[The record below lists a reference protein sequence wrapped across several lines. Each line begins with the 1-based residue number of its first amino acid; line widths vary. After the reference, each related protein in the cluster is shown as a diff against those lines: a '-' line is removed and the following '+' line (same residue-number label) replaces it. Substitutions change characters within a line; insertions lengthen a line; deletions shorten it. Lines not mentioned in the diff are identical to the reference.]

1 MVISTLPTAIA
12 VGPFTLYLYGL
23 GLATAAW
30 VSYRAIQRRLS
41 SRALPTEKWAY
52 FAAATIGSGLLGAR
66 AAHVAT
72 NWSYYRD
79 HLSSVASLWQGGLAS
94 FGGIAVATP
103 VALVLA
109 RRWWPQRTMLEFADI
124 LIPAI
129 VAGWALGRALGPQF
143 MYAGGGHETHQWFG
157 LTYAGQT
164 GRRVPVPLIQA
175 AEDGLLWLLLLRI
188 ERLRAVPGT
197 VTGMAMAIWGTV
209 RFLDEYF
216 LLGEQGHSG
225 SLAVQGAS
233 LALAVGGLLLLSRV
247 VRQRRNL
254 PN

>member
-1 MVISTLPTAIA
+1 VIGVIPTAIA
-12 VGPFTLYLYGL
+12 VGPFTFYLYGL

-30 VSYRAIQRRLS
+30 ITYRAIQRRLS
-41 SRALPTEKWAY
+41 SRSLPTEKWAY

-72 NWSYYRD
+72 NWSYYQD

-94 FGGIAVATP
+94 FGGIALATP
-103 VALVLA
+103 VALLLA
-109 RRWWPQRTMLEFADI
+109 RRWWPQRTLLEFADI
-124 LIPAI
+124 LIPAL
-129 VAGWALGRALGPQF
+129 VAGWAIGRALGPQF

-164 GRRVPVPLIQA
+164 GRRIPVPLIQA
-175 AEDGLLWLLLLRI
+175 AEDTLLWLLLLRI
-188 ERLRAVPGT
+188 ERLRTMPGT
-197 VTGMAMAIWGTV
+197 VTGIAMTIWGAV

-233 LALAVGGLLLLSRV
+233 LALVIGGVLLLGRV
-247 VRQRRNL
+247 WRQRRNL
-254 PN
+254 PQ

>member
-1 MVISTLPTAIA
+1 MIGVIPTAIA
-12 VGPFTLYLYGL
+12 VGPFTFYLYGL
-23 GLATAAW
+23 GLATAVW
-30 VSYRAIQRRLS
+30 ITYRAIQRRLS
-41 SRALPTEKWAY
+41 SRALPTEQWAY

-72 NWSYYRD
+72 NWSYYQD

-94 FGGIAVATP
+94 FGGIALATP
-103 VALVLA
+103 VALLLA
-109 RRWWPQRTMLEFADI
+109 RRWWPQRTLLEFADI
-124 LIPAI
+124 LIPAL
-129 VAGWALGRALGPQF
+129 VAGWAVGRALGPQF

-164 GRRVPVPLIQA
+164 GRRIPVPMIQA

-188 ERLRAVPGT
+188 ERLRTVPGT
-197 VTGMAMAIWGTV
+197 VTGIAMSIWGTV

-233 LALAVGGLLLLSRV
+233 LALVIGGLLLLGRV
-247 VRQRRNL
+247 WRQRRNL
-254 PN
+254 PQ

>member
-1 MVISTLPTAIA
+1 MIGVIPTAIA
-12 VGPFTLYLYGL
+12 VGPFTFYLYGL

-30 VSYRAIQRRLS
+30 ITYRAIQRRLS
-41 SRALPTEKWAY
+41 SRALPTEQWAY

-72 NWSYYRD
+72 NWSYYQD

-94 FGGIAVATP
+94 FGGIALATP
-103 VALVLA
+103 VALLLA
-109 RRWWPQRTMLEFADI
+109 RRWWPQRTLLEFADI
-124 LIPAI
+124 LIPAL
-129 VAGWALGRALGPQF
+129 VAGWAIGRALGPQF

-164 GRRVPVPLIQA
+164 GRRIPVPLIQA
-175 AEDGLLWLLLLRI
+175 AEDTLLWLLLLRI
-188 ERLRAVPGT
+188 ERLRTMPGT
-197 VTGMAMAIWGTV
+197 VTGIAMTIWGAV

-233 LALAVGGLLLLSRV
+233 LALVIGGVLLLGRV
-247 VRQRRNL
+247 WRQRRNL
-254 PN
+254 PQ

>member
-1 MVISTLPTAIA
+1 VVISTLPTAIA
-12 VGPFTLYLYGL
+12 VGPFTFYLYGL

>member
-1 MVISTLPTAIA
+1 MISAIPTAIA
-12 VGPFTLYLYGL
+12 VGPFTFYLYGL

-30 VSYRAIQRRLS
+30 ITYRAIQRRLS
-41 SRALPTEKWAY
+41 SRALPTERWAS
-52 FAAATIGSGLLGAR
+52 FAAATIGGGLLGAR

-72 NWSYYRD
+72 NWSYYQD

-94 FGGIAVATP
+94 FGGIALATP

-109 RRWWPQRTMLEFADI
+109 RRWWPQRTLLEFADT

-129 VAGWALGRALGPQF
+129 VAGWAVGRALGPQF
-143 MYAGGGHETHQWFG
+143 MYAGGGHATHQWFG
-157 LTYAGQT
+157 LPYAGQM

-175 AEDGLLWLLLLRI
+175 VEDGLLWILLLRI
-188 ERLRAVPGT
+188 ERLRTTPGT
-197 VTGMAMAIWGTV
+197 ITGITMAIWGVV

-233 LALAVGGLLLLSRV
+233 LALTLGGLVLVGRAL
-247 VRQRRNL
+247 RQRRNL